1 MGKYMHI
8 HALPAAGEM
17 KGRMSAGEGGREE
30 RGAWEED
37 GEARRGN
44 RK

>member
-17 KGRMSAGEGGREE
+17 KGRMSVGERGGQGEGEGEGYRE
-30 RGAWEED
+30 RP
-37 GEARRGN
+37 EA
-44 RK
+44 